1 VTCPPVWSISTGA
14 VGVAHI
20 VLIHGSL
27 DRSAGLLKLSRR
39 LHDRFHV
46 TRYDRRGYGR
56 STPCAGPF
64 GLDAQ
69 IDDLIDV
76 LAPGRTGWQP
86 VIVVG
91 HSYGGNVGLAL
102 ADRRPDLVAGV
113 VTYESPLSWES
124 WWPGKSAGGD
134 ALAWVDDPAQA
145 AEQFMRHL
153 IGDERWEH
161 LSPGTREARRSEG
174 SAMVGELVDLRTRPA
189 WDPARIKVPVLAV
202 HGQLGLAHHQRAME
216 ALGKRVGDVEVAV
229 IAGAR
234 HFGPN
239 THPNEM
245 ADLVIDFIDR
255 RVAGRVTGRVGH
267 HR

>member
-1 VTCPPVWSISTGA
+1 MTCPPVWSATAGILGA
-14 VGVAHI
+14 AHI

-39 LHDRFHV
+39 LDQRYLV

-56 STPCAGPF
+56 STPCDGPF

-76 LAPGRTGWQP
+76 LAVGRVEP
-86 VIVVG
+86 HPFIVVG
-91 HSYGGNVGLAL
+91 HSYGGNLGLAL

-124 WWPGKSAGGD
+124 WWPGDSAGGD
-134 ALAWVDDPAQA
+134 AMAWINDPAEA
-145 AEQFMRHL
+145 AEQFMRRL
-153 IGDERWEH
+153 IGNERWEH
-161 LSPGTREARRSEG
+161 LSPGTRHARRSEG
-174 SAMVGELVDLRTRPA
+174 PAMVGELVDLRARPA
-189 WDPARIKVPVLAV
+189 WDPARITVPVLAV
-202 HGQLGLAHHQRAME
+202 HGGFGLAHHQRAMQE
-216 ALGKRVGDVEVAV
+216 LGQRVSDVEVAV

-255 RVAGRVTGRVGH
+255 RVTDGA
-267 HR
+267 